1 MSRRPL
7 TGQQCSTDVREEPM
21 KQKSTAPRLD
31 LRRIGLAAGAS
42 VATSAAWYAAWGTRL
57 AELDDAYAADARPPA
72 WVLPVELARSTT
84 VATAV
89 AVLAGRIGD
98 AGPGSRLRLGAGLW
112 AAFPVVLLTGSV
124 VHEKVPW
131 QQAAIHGGDWLA
143 KLLLVAGI
151 VGGGRRS

>member
-1 MSRRPL
+1 MSA
-7 TGQQCSTDVREEPM
+7 T
-21 KQKSTAPRLD
+21 STAGRVD
-31 LRRIGLAAGAS
+31 LRRVGSAAVAS
-42 VATSAAWYAAWGTRL
+42 VLASAAWYTAWGARL
-57 AELDDAYAADARPPA
+57 ARLDDAYATDARSPA

-89 AVLAGRIGD
+89 AVLSGRNGET
-98 AGPGSRLRLGAGLW
+98 GTSNRVRLGAGLW

-131 QQAAIHGGDWLA
+131 QQAAIHAGDWLV

-151 VGGGRRS
+151 VGGGRRP